1 MLRRCFRLLPDFQ
14 AAFPNR
20 LSAKT
25 FTPFFRF
32 SLFIRNFALEMQL
45 TSLSIDN
52 FKNIR
57 RARLEFSPKI
67 NGLLGNN
74 GMGKS
79 NLLDAIHTLSFC
91 KSFTGVTDAM
101 LITRDEDFAM
111 LKGNY
116 LRRDTDE
123 DLTMGLARG
132 RRKTLKRKGKE
143 YQRLSEHIG
152 TFPLVMV
159 SPADIDLIREG
170 AEERRKLIDMVISQ
184 SNPRYLDALIRYG
197 RALEQRN
204 RMLREGTVDHTL
216 YDAVEMAMEMS
227 ASYIVESRR
236 EWVSKLTPIFERH
249 YRRISG
255 GNEMP
260 QLNYSTRM
268 ADGVTLAELL
278 DRERRHDEIVRH
290 TSVGPHR
297 DDLGL
302 TLDGMEMRRTGSQGQ
317 CKTFTIALRLA
328 QYEFLGKATG
338 MRPLLLLDDIF
349 DKLDADRVER
359 IMEIVED
366 PAFGQIF
373 ITDTNRTHLD
383 EIVNRTAVDFR
394 LWEVTS
400 GNFSPIGHQ

>member
-1 MLRRCFRLLPDFQ
+1 
-14 AAFPNR
+14 
-20 LSAKT
+20 
-25 FTPFFRF
+25 
-32 SLFIRNFALEMQL
+32 MQL

-57 RARLEFSPKI
+57 RARLEFSSKI

-184 SNPRYLDALIRYG
+184 SDPRYLDALIRYG

-297 DDLGL
+297 DDLEL

-328 QYEFLGKATG
+328 QYETYDPKSTG
-338 MRPLLLLDDIF
+338 
-349 DKLDADRVER
+349 
-359 IMEIVED
+359 
-366 PAFGQIF
+366 
-373 ITDTNRTHLD
+373 
-383 EIVNRTAVDFR
+383 
-394 LWEVTS
+394 
-400 GNFSPIGHQ
+400 

>member
-1 MLRRCFRLLPDFQ
+1 
-14 AAFPNR
+14 
-20 LSAKT
+20 
-25 FTPFFRF
+25 
-32 SLFIRNFALEMQL
+32 MQL

-57 RARLEFSPKI
+57 RARLEFSSKI

-184 SNPRYLDALIRYG
+184 SDPRYLDALIRYG

-216 YDAVEMAMEMS
+216 SDAVEMAMEMS

-297 DDLGL
+297 DDLEL

>member
-1 MLRRCFRLLPDFQ
+1 
-14 AAFPNR
+14 
-20 LSAKT
+20 
-25 FTPFFRF
+25 
-32 SLFIRNFALEMQL
+32 
-45 TSLSIDN
+45 
-52 FKNIR
+52 
-57 RARLEFSPKI
+57 
-67 NGLLGNN
+67 
-74 GMGKS
+74 MGKS

-184 SNPRYLDALIRYG
+184 SDPRYLDALIRYG

-278 DRERRHDEIVRH
+278 DRERHHDEIVRH

-297 DDLGL
+297 DDLEL

>member
-1 MLRRCFRLLPDFQ
+1 
-14 AAFPNR
+14 
-20 LSAKT
+20 
-25 FTPFFRF
+25 
-32 SLFIRNFALEMQL
+32 MQL

-57 RARLEFSPKI
+57 RARLEFSSKI
-67 NGLLGNN
+67 NGLLGN
-74 GMGKS
+74 S

-184 SNPRYLDALIRYG
+184 SDPRYLDALIRYG

-297 DDLGL
+297 DDLEL

>member
-1 MLRRCFRLLPDFQ
+1 
-14 AAFPNR
+14 
-20 LSAKT
+20 
-25 FTPFFRF
+25 
-32 SLFIRNFALEMQL
+32 MQL

-57 RARLEFSPKI
+57 RARLEFSSKI

-184 SNPRYLDALIRYG
+184 SDPRYLDALIRYG

-255 GNEMP
+255 GNEML

-297 DDLGL
+297 DDLEL

>member
-1 MLRRCFRLLPDFQ
+1 
-14 AAFPNR
+14 
-20 LSAKT
+20 
-25 FTPFFRF
+25 
-32 SLFIRNFALEMQL
+32 MQL

-297 DDLGL
+297 DDLEL

>member
-1 MLRRCFRLLPDFQ
+1 
-14 AAFPNR
+14 
-20 LSAKT
+20 
-25 FTPFFRF
+25 
-32 SLFIRNFALEMQL
+32 MQL

-302 TLDGMEMRRTGSQGQ
+302 TLDGMEMRRTGSPGQ